1 MSNIYCLDAMND
13 VSDLKKINPLDPK
26 WKNVKVVEPLDI
38 KRRDAWSKSEVSLE
52 LFGYLLHEYIF
63 VY

>member
-1 MSNIYCLDAMND
+1 MND